1 MSLVEWSNA
10 CCHCVIYILSFGNR
24 YEKRPL
30 LNFRFQE
37 HIYLSFLFIVL
48 SYFRNNMLLILISR
62 SLIINFMFF
71 SGALDNLKIHDG
83 ELIVRDVFFGYH
95 MDLEYNVPVS
105 YIHTYYHYRFG
116 VNVPVCGKWT
126 IFSSGH
132 RIQVS
137 LSYTS
142 SEFMLNL
149 FIF

>member
-1 MSLVEWSNA
+1 
-10 CCHCVIYILSFGNR
+10 
-24 YEKRPL
+24 
-30 LNFRFQE
+30 
-37 HIYLSFLFIVL
+37 
-48 SYFRNNMLLILISR
+48 
-62 SLIINFMFF
+62 MFF

-95 MDLEYNVPVS
+95 MDLEYNAPVS

-116 VNVPVCGKWT
+116 VNVLVCAKLT
-126 IFSSGH
+126 VFSSGH

-149 FIF
+149 FIFLFTVSCHILGLRRLVISLIRSSQDLDRGRN